1 LLTEENELVTYA
13 HLHLK
18 GGEPLKGAALLQNL
32 IDTGKVTK
40 TARHMELLALLYI
53 AGKDA
58 EHGTAA
64 LEVVGKQVSS
74 GAPFYELAR
83 IHFEKQ
89 AWEPASMALAKAV
102 TTGGLRSPGDAQLLL
117 GISHYKLKRK
127 DAALGSL
134 EQAKR
139 YASTKDCA
147 EEWIKTVK
155 KARKDATKDCSAS
168 ALAIKKPAPPPP
180 KAPPPQAAAKAP

>member
-1 LLTEENELVTYA
+1 
-13 HLHLK
+13 
-18 GGEPLKGAALLQNL
+18 
-32 IDTGKVTK
+32 
-40 TARHMELLALLYI
+40 M
-53 AGKDA
+53 
-58 EHGTAA
+58 
-64 LEVVGKQVSS
+64 
-74 GAPFYELAR
+74 
-83 IHFEKQ
+83 
-89 AWEPASMALAKAV
+89 
-102 TTGGLRSPGDAQLLL
+102 LRSPGDAQLLL

-139 YASTKDCA
+139 YASTKECA

-155 KARKDATKDCSAS
+155 KGRKDATKECSAS